1 MGAARP
7 PVGGL
12 GKIFPAAA
20 SLMAGGGPQTRPRPL
35 ASRFRASVS
44 VASSQTF
51 PLGASFAMELS
62 SLPEA
67 AAAIQRAAEADRQDR
82 WQTIRLLAYPVLVGV
97 LAAVGTGWFALSGF
111 PQEGTIISAAR
122 PAVADRGIPTVRFW
136 RAFRWPAVLGTAAL
150 AVAAAV
156 WWRRVGSRPRPAG
169 RREAVA
175 CDVRAAATLAGLPP
189 ADQERLVAEAC
200 RGGSVAERPLAAFA
214 AAVTDPLERAEAL
227 RASGDFYWLLV
238 ERRRRRR
245 AWLWPI
251 AGTLA
256 AGLVVLLYGVA
267 MIGPLAD
274 FMNTIAIRPP
284 APRGSL
290 SP

>member
-1 MGAARP
+1 
-7 PVGGL
+7 
-12 GKIFPAAA
+12 
-20 SLMAGGGPQTRPRPL
+20 
-35 ASRFRASVS
+35 
-44 VASSQTF
+44 
-51 PLGASFAMELS
+51 MELS

-82 WQTIRLLAYPVLVGV
+82 WQTLRLLAYPVLVGA

-111 PQEGTIISAAR
+111 PQEGTIISAAG
-122 PAVADRGIPTVRFW
+122 PAVADRGIPTGRFW
-136 RAFRWPAVLGTAAL
+136 RAVRWPTILGATAL

-200 RGGSVAERPLAAFA
+200 RGVASARGGSVAERPLAAFA

-227 RASGDFYWLLV
+227 RASGDFYWLLD

-245 AWLWPI
+245 AWLWPV

-274 FMNTIAIRPP
+274 FMNTIATRPP
-284 APRGSL
+284 TSRGSL